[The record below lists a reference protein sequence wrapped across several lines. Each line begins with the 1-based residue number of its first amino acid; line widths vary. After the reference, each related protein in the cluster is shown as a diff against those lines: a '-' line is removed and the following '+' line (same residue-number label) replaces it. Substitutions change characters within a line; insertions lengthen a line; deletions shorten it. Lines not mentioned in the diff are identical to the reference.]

1 MAQEAVGDTAH
12 SATDPAGEDTRHAET
27 KAVIAAAFDNSADS
41 YEQVGVDFFRPLGA
55 ELVRRAALQAGERV
69 LDLGCGRGHCL
80 FPAAEA
86 VGPRGSVTGTDLSPR
101 MVELCAAEVARRGLA
116 HVRVEL
122 GDASDPDFAPA
133 SFDAITAG
141 MVMFFVPEPRKAMP
155 RVAALLR
162 PGGRYAMSSFGK
174 SDPKFD
180 ETMGILYRHRI
191 GPEWTENPDKP
202 FNTHESITA
211 MLADAGFVDVE
222 ITEMQ
227 HDIVFPGPD
236 GYWAWVGSHGGRIMI
251 DQVLPEN
258 LPAARA
264 EVYAMWEPHREPD
277 GSLIHRSRAWFTT
290 ARVPG

>member
-1 MAQEAVGDTAH
+1 MAQDAVGDAAQL
-12 SATDPAGEDTRHAET
+12 SDEEAAHAET
-27 KAVIAAAFDNSADS
+27 KAVIAAAFDHSADS
-41 YEQVGVDFFRPLGA
+41 YEEVGVDFFRPLGA
-55 ELVRRAALQAGERV
+55 ELVRRAALQPGERV

-86 VGPRGSVTGTDLSPR
+86 VGNLGSVTGTDLSPR
-101 MVELCAAEVARRGLA
+101 MVELCSAEVARRGLG

-122 GDASDPDFAPA
+122 GDASDPDFAPG
-133 SFDAITAG
+133 SFDVVTAG

-162 PGGRYAMSSFGK
+162 PGGRFAMSSFGK

-191 GPEWTENPDKP
+191 GPEWTDNPDKP
-202 FNTHESITA
+202 FNTHETITA
-211 MLADAGFVDVE
+211 MLTDAGFVDVE

-227 HDIVFPGPD
+227 HDIVFPDPD

-258 LPAARA
+258 LPAAQA
-264 EVYAMWEPHREPD
+264 DVYAMWEPHREAD

>member
-1 MAQEAVGDTAH
+1 VAQDAVGDAPQLTAEE
-12 SATDPAGEDTRHAET
+12 AAHAET
-27 KAVIAAAFDNSADS
+27 KAVIAAAFDHSADS
-41 YEQVGVDFFRPLGA
+41 YEQVGVEFFAPLGA
-55 ELVRRAALQAGERV
+55 ELVRRAALRPGERV

-86 VGPRGSVTGTDLSPR
+86 VGSGGSVIGTDLSSR
-101 MVELCAAEVARRGLA
+101 MVELCSAEVARRGLG
-116 HVRVEL
+116 HVTVAL

-133 SFDAITAG
+133 SFDVVTAG
-141 MVMFFVPEPRKAMP
+141 MVMFFVPEPRRTMP
-155 RVAALLR
+155 RIAGLLR
-162 PGGRYAMSSFGK
+162 PGGRFAMSSFGK

-180 ETMGILYRHRI
+180 ETMAILYRHRI

-202 FNTHESITA
+202 FTTHETITA
-211 MLADAGFVDVE
+211 MLTDAGFVDVE
-222 ITEMQ
+222 ITELQ
-227 HDIVFPGPD
+227 HDIVFPDPD

-264 EVYAMWEPHREPD
+264 DVYAMWEPLREPD

-290 ARVPG
+290 ARVPA